1 MSTRERHDDEAL
13 TARVL
18 GTLNEEEARAVDEH
32 AASCGPC
39 GTGLGELRALAR
51 ALGGVPPEAFLD
63 GPPEGGDLLLQRT
76 LRQVRA
82 ESAGARRGRRA
93 AAAVAAAVAAAAL
106 LQGGVLSEEHRA
118 GRAARPPVAAPP
130 PGPVRTAS
138 GADPS
143 TGARLTVR
151 LTPATAWVRLQARVG
166 GIPAGEHCLL
176 VVVARDGAR
185 QIAGSWVVA
194 PAGEGRGVSVDGSA
208 AVAWDEV
215 AAVVVETADGTAYV
229 SAKP

>member
-1 MSTRERHDDEAL
+1 MSTGERHDGEAL

-18 GTLNEEEARAVDEH
+18 GALNDEEVRAVDEH
-32 AASCGPC
+32 AASCEPC
-39 GTGLGELRALAR
+39 GTELGELPALAR

-82 ESAGARRGRRA
+82 ERAGARRRR
-93 AAAVAAAVAAAAL
+93 
-106 LQGGVLSEEHRA
+106 
-118 GRAARPPVAAPP
+118 RAARPPVAAPA

-151 LTPATAWVRLQARVG
+151 LTPATAAWVRLRARVG

-194 PAGEGRGVSVDGSA
+194 PAGEGRGVSLDGSA
-208 AVAWDEV
+208 AVAPDEV